1 MNKIST
7 TILETLGYA
16 IQSCALC
23 GFIYLLWFD
32 KQLEITDFL
41 FFLYILC
48 YGVIYRELH
57 LEDKRTEKVKHYDH
71 WVLKLVGILAIV
83 LSLWFAFS
91 SAFGYGISDDLSKYI
106 LTTLVL
112 GVYFIVMGILRQ
124 SLYCTSQYLSE
135 FEAVSPIG
143 RLFWLFNH
151 L

>member
-1 MNKIST
+1 MNKITT

-23 GFIYLLWFD
+23 GFIYLFWFD
-32 KQLEITDFL
+32 KHSDFTGFL
-41 FFLYILC
+41 FFLYIFC
-48 YGVIYRELH
+48 YGLIYRELH
-57 LEDKRTEKVKHYDH
+57 LEDKRAEQVKHYDH

-91 SAFGYGISDDLSKYI
+91 SAFGYGISDNSSKYI
-106 LTTLVL
+106 LITLVL

-124 SLYCTSQYLSE
+124 SSYCTSQYLSE
-135 FEAVSPIG
+135 FEAVSPVG
-143 RLFWLFNH
+143 RLYWLFNH

>member
-91 SAFGYGISDDLSKYI
+91 SAFGYGISDNSSKYI
-106 LTTLVL
+106 LITLVL
-112 GVYFIVMGILRQ
+112 GVYFIAVGFLRKSMCH
-124 SLYCTSQYLSE
+124 SLLYLSE
-135 FEAVSPIG
+135 FQASSPVG
-143 RLFWLFNH
+143 RIFWLLNH

>member
-1 MNKIST
+1 MNKFTT

-23 GFIYLLWFD
+23 GFIYLFWFD
-32 KQLEITDFL
+32 KHSDFTGFL
-41 FFLYILC
+41 FFLYIFC
-48 YGVIYRELH
+48 YGLIYRELH
-57 LEDKRTEKVKHYDH
+57 LEDKRAEQVKHYDH

-91 SAFGYGISDDLSKYI
+91 SAFGYGISDNSSKYI
-106 LTTLVL
+106 LITLVL

-124 SLYCTSQYLSE
+124 SSYCTSQYLSE
-135 FEAVSPIG
+135 FEAVSPVG
-143 RLFWLFNH
+143 RLYWLFNH